1 MIETVA
7 AKRLAA
13 AKILSALSIFT
24 PTTNSRTT
32 VEKGIMR
39 WRMRRFSVPPTNP
52 IKVRRWRILT
62 LARNS
67 VDGMAKALRAGQR
80 VHPESDGMLNEF
92 TACYGDDTTALPPRA
107 P

>member
-1 MIETVA
+1 VIEAVA

-32 VEKGIMR
+32 VETGSVR
-39 WRMRRFSVPPTNP
+39 WRMRRFISPSVPPTNP

-62 LARNS
+62 SARNS
-67 VDGMAKALRAGQR
+67 VDKTAKALRTG
-80 VHPESDGMLNEF
+80 
-92 TACYGDDTTALPPRA
+92 PPRK
-107 P
+107 